1 MNELKKSSR
10 SWITWVILLAGLAVA
25 FGIFL
30 FIKKKKQSIPEEMED
45 DGTPEG
51 VDIDDDDIIIEN
63 YKTIS
68 EGLSQEGL
76 ADEQL
81 HRLVTAQ
88 AMHETAIFESDVLM
102 KNKNYFGM
110 NMPSKRPTTA
120 TGKVGGYAN
129 YDTRLDSAR
138 DYAMYYKYVGYPDT
152 FKDVK
157 SFVSALKEKAYFE
170 DNLTNYM
177 AGVNSHYKKLSSLL
191 NVG

>member
-1 MNELKKSSR
+1 
-10 SWITWVILLAGLAVA
+10 
-25 FGIFL
+25 
-30 FIKKKKQSIPEEMED
+30 MED
-45 DGTPEG
+45 DSTNE
-51 VDIDDDDIIIEN
+51 VDEIDDDDIILSN
-63 YKTIS
+63 YKVIS
-68 EGLSQEGL
+68 DGLTQEGIV
-76 ADEQL
+76 DEQM
-81 HRLVTAQ
+81 HRLITAQ
-88 AMHETAIFESDVLM
+88 AMHETAIFESDVLNR
-102 KNKNYFGM
+102 NKNYFGM

-138 DYAMYYKYVGYPDT
+138 DYALYYKYVGYPET

>member
-1 MNELKKSSR
+1 MSELKKSYKLS
-10 SWITWVILLAGLAVA
+10 IILALLLVGLAGA
-25 FGIFL
+25 FMIFRY
-30 FIKKKKQSIPEEMED
+30 IRNKKAKALEETED
-45 DGTPEG
+45 ETMAPDE
-51 VDIDDDDIIIEN
+51 IDDDDIILQN
-63 YKTIS
+63 YKVIS
-68 EGLSQEGL
+68 DGLTQEGIT
-76 ADEQL
+76 DEQM
-81 HRLVTAQ
+81 HRLITAQ
-88 AMHETAIFESDVLM
+88 AMHETAVFESDVLNR
-102 KNKNYFGM
+102 NKNYFGM

-138 DYAMYYKYVGYPDT
+138 DYALYYKYVGYPET

-177 AGVNSHYKKLSSLL
+177 SGVNAHYKKLSSLL

>member
-1 MNELKKSSR
+1 MIFRYIRNKK
-10 SWITWVILLAGLAVA
+10 AKA
-25 FGIFL
+25 
-30 FIKKKKQSIPEEMED
+30 QEETED
-45 DGTPEG
+45 DTMAPDE
-51 VDIDDDDIIIEN
+51 IDDDDIILSN
-63 YKTIS
+63 YKVIS
-68 EGLSQEGL
+68 DGLTQEGIV
-76 ADEQL
+76 DEQM
-81 HRLVTAQ
+81 HRLITAQ
-88 AMHETAIFESDVLM
+88 AMHETAIFESDVLNR
-102 KNKNYFGM
+102 NKNYFGM

-138 DYAMYYKYVGYPDT
+138 DYALYYKYVGYPET

-177 AGVNSHYKKLSSLL
+177 AGVNAHYKKLSSLL